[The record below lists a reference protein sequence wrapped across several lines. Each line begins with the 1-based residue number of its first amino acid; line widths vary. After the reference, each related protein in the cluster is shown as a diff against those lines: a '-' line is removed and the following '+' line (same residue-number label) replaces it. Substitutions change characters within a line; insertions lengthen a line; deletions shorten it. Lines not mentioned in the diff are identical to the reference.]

1 MRITFL
7 GAAHEVTG
15 SCTYIEC
22 GATRFIV
29 DCGMEQGRDM
39 FENQSLPI
47 SPSQVDFALLTHAHI
62 DHSGLLPL
70 LAKNGFTGSVYA
82 TAATCSLADIMLR
95 DSAHI
100 QMSEAEY
107 RTRKAR
113 RAGGAPGPGGITC
126 RGG

>member
-70 LAKNGFTGSVYA
+70 LAKNGGYADKGAGPREQKLVICLSGVGSG
-82 TAATCSLADIMLR
+82 AAD
-95 DSAHI
+95 
-100 QMSEAEY
+100 
-107 RTRKAR
+107 
-113 RAGGAPGPGGITC
+113 
-126 RGG
+126 